1 MFLSKR
7 VLVAA
12 ATVVAMSLAGASGA
26 HAVAAK
32 AKGAK
37 IVDPTVQKTH
47 MHGHKHGHKHASAHK
62 HGHKHMSMHKHG
74 HKHAHKHGHKHMSM
88 HGYVAAPA
96 AKPAAK
102 TAVKAKGPGSCG
114 TYMYWKAGKCNDAR
128 APKKV

>member
-7 VLVAA
+7 TLVAA
-12 ATVVAMSLAGASGA
+12 AAAVAMSLAGISGA
-26 HAVAAK
+26 HAVTAK

-37 IVDPTVQKTH
+37 IVDPTVQRTH
-47 MHGHKHGHKHASAHK
+47 MHKHGHKHGAMHASMHK
-62 HGHKHMSMHKHG
+62 GGHKHMSMHKHG
-74 HKHAHKHGHKHMSM
+74 HKHGHKHMSM